1 MAKYTDI
8 DLNFSRNPVTND
20 VSILQDADSIKAAVR
35 NLILTDAGER
45 PFNPTIGSSI
55 RGLLFEPASPIIAS
69 EIEARIRNVLRN
81 FEPRIQLLQVDVVT
95 LFDRNEFEVT
105 IGFRMTGDTRTT
117 VVPITLKRLR

>member
-1 MAKYTDI
+1 MTKYSDI
-8 DLNFSRNPVTND
+8 DLNFSRNPLTND
-20 VSILQDADSIKAAVR
+20 VSILQDAASIKAAVK

-45 PFNPTIGSSI
+45 PFNPTLGSSI

-69 EIEARIRNVLRN
+69 EIEARIRTVLRN
-81 FEPRIQLLQVDVVT
+81 FEPRVKILRVDVVAI
-95 LFDRNEFEVT
+95 FDRNEFEVT

>member
-1 MAKYTDI
+1 MPKYSDI

-45 PFNPTIGSSI
+45 PFNPTLGSSI

>member
-1 MAKYTDI
+1 MAKYSDI

-20 VSILQDADSIKAAVR
+20 VSILQDAASIKAAVK

-45 PFNPTIGSSI
+45 PFNPTLGSSI

-69 EIEARIRNVLRN
+69 EIEARIRTVLRN
-81 FEPRIQLLQVDVVT
+81 FEPRVKILQIDVVAI
-95 LFDRNEFEVT
+95 FDRNEFEVT

>member
-20 VSILQDADSIKAAVR
+20 VSILQDAASIKAAVK

-45 PFNPTIGSSI
+45 PFNPTLGSSI

-69 EIEARIRNVLRN
+69 EIEARIRTVLRN
-81 FEPRIQLLQVDVVT
+81 FEPRVKILRVDVVAI
-95 LFDRNEFEVT
+95 FDRNEFEVT